1 VRSPAFAILAV
12 GAFVVALGYGVVLP
26 IVPLLVER
34 FAGAAGPSDIAWH
47 TGALT
52 GAYMLAVFA
61 CAPLWGR
68 MSDRFGRRTILF
80 AGFFGYVV
88 MLVAFAL
95 SRSLWLA
102 YVTRVL
108 TGAFV
113 SAVLTVASAY
123 VAEIAD
129 EPERAR
135 RYAALGAATL
145 LGYLAGPALSG
156 AVYSAAR
163 AMDGSEAMVANM
175 AVWPLLATAALG
187 LGVLTVAFA
196 SALGSDARQH
206 AGQAHAPARGGP
218 AKGEVVLLALNFLA
232 MLGLGAFEVAL
243 PLAGRTATALDPGE
257 IALLFIG
264 CSLMMLAVQG
274 VLFFAPLLTRE
285 RSRHLLGAGFVAMAA
300 GFALLGSAAG
310 FGSVL
315 FAVALVAAGAGL
327 LLPAVVFVASLRRTA
342 RVGTALGLLIGAGS
356 LGQAVGSAAGAWLFA
371 GLSADAFW
379 VAGALMVG
387 GALASIARPLVPA
400 RAGYNLSATRSVERE
415 SSHGA

>member
-1 VRSPAFAILAV
+1 
-12 GAFVVALGYGVVLP
+12 
-26 IVPLLVER
+26 
-34 FAGAAGPSDIAWH
+34 
-47 TGALT
+47 
-52 GAYMLAVFA
+52 MLAVFA

-80 AGFFGYVV
+80 AGFLGYVLT
-88 MLVAFAL
+88 LVAVAL

-113 SAVLTVASAY
+113 AAVLPVASAY

-129 EPERAR
+129 EPERAH

-163 AMDGSEAMVANM
+163 AMSGSEAMVVNM
-175 AVWPLLATAALG
+175 AVWPLFATAALG
-187 LGVLTVAFA
+187 LGVLLAAFA
-196 SALGSDARQH
+196 LASDARQH
-206 AGQAHAPARGGP
+206 AAQAHAPARGGLP
-218 AKGEVVLLALNFLA
+218 KGELILLALNFLA
-232 MLGLGAFEVAL
+232 MLGLGTFEVAL
-243 PLAGRTATALDPGE
+243 PLAGRTATGLDPGD
-257 IALLFIG
+257 IALLFVG

-315 FAVALVAAGAGL
+315 FAVALIAAGAGL
-327 LLPAVVFVASLRRTA
+327 LLPAVVFVASLRGTA
-342 RVGTALGLLIGAGS
+342 RVGTALGLLVGAGS

-387 GALASIARPLVPA
+387 GALASAVQPLVPA
-400 RAGYNLSATRSVERE
+400 RAGYSCLRATRSVEQE

>member
-1 VRSPAFAILAV
+1 MRSPRFAILAA

-47 TGALT
+47 AGALT

-68 MSDRFGRRTILF
+68 LSDRFGRRRILC
-80 AGFFGYVV
+80 AGFLGYVL

-108 TGAFV
+108 TGVFV
-113 SAVLTVASAY
+113 AAVLPVASAY

-129 EPERAR
+129 ESERAR
-135 RYAALGAATL
+135 RYATLGAATL

-156 AVYSAAR
+156 AAYGAAR
-163 AMDGSEAMVANM
+163 AMGGSEAMVTNM

-187 LGVLTVAFA
+187 LGVLSFAFA
-196 SALGSDARQH
+196 LAFDARRH

-218 AKGEVVLLALNFLA
+218 DKGEVVLLALNFLA

-243 PLAGRTATALDPGE
+243 PLAGRAATGLDPGD

-274 VLFFAPLLTRE
+274 MLFFAPLLTRE

-315 FAVALVAAGAGL
+315 FAVALIAAGAGL
-327 LLPAVVFVASLRRTA
+327 LLPAVVFVASLRGTT
-342 RVGTALGLLIGAGS
+342 RVGTALGWLVGAGS
-356 LGQAVGSAAGAWLFA
+356 LGQAVGSAAGAWLFT

-379 VAGALMVG
+379 VAAALMAG
-387 GALASIARPLVPA
+387 GALASTVRPLMPA
-400 RAGYNLSATRSVERE
+400 RAGYGLRATRSVERE